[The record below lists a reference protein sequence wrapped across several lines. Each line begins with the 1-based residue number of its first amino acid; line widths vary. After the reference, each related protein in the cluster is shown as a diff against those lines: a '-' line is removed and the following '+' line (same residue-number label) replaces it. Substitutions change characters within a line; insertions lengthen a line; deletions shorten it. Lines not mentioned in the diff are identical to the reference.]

1 MSGDYSRDN
10 KRAGELR
17 VMTPLSTLPKAM
29 HLHGG
34 DEIPEGLIGAKI
46 VRFGAVPKRNFV
58 EGGGLIIDFISE
70 GDDKIRRVVFE
81 FTELGMW
88 AIFEE

>member
-46 VRFGAVPKRNFV
+46 VC
-58 EGGGLIIDFISE
+58 GLEPCQNEILL
-70 GDDKIRRVVFE
+70 R
-81 FTELGMW
+81 
-88 AIFEE
+88 AAA